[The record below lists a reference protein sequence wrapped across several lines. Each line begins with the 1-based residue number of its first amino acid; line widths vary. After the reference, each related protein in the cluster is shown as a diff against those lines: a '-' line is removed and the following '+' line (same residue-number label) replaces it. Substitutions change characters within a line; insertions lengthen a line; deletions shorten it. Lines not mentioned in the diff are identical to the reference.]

1 MKTKFFYALSIC
13 NLVAFSCYIFSF
25 STKDAATTIDFQD
38 KIIKVR
44 GIVIVDSLGIERVIV
59 GSHLP
64 EPNFGSKTG
73 YGNRTNSRGKNG
85 VSGVML
91 YDAEGQ
97 ERGGYVTDDNL
108 GNAFLTLDSKTAM
121 QLLFLAEPQ
130 GAATIM
136 VNSSD
141 GKNTVTLSANDENA
155 DMKLKQN
162 DKKIKL
168 YEDEK

>member
-1 MKTKFFYALSIC
+1 MKSKIFYALSIC
-13 NLVAFSCYIFSF
+13 NLLAFSFYLFSF
-25 STKDAATTIDFQD
+25 TSKDSSTTIDFQD

-44 GIVIVDSLGIERVIV
+44 GIVVVDSLGIERVIV

-64 EPNFGSKTG
+64 EPNLSG
-73 YGNRTNSRGKNG
+73 YGSRANSRGKSG

-108 GNAFLTLDSKTAM
+108 GNAFLTLDSKSNM
-121 QLLFLAEPQ
+121 QLLFLSEPQ

-136 VNSSD
+136 VNNNNR
-141 GKNTVTLSANDENA
+141 KNGITLSANDEDA
-155 DMKLKQN
+155 SVTLKKN

-168 YEDEK
+168 NGDEK